1 MTVYQMV
8 KALFYNWF
16 RQLDTISAC
25 EKQTSRHLTIA
36 KRAITQRRAGEKT
49 DCVEINSKTKKSRIH
64 SHQLRRSN
72 WELCSDIVTEG
83 SGQTSRFALVP
94 FRGLF

>member
-8 KALFYNWF
+8 KALFYDWL

-36 KRAITQRRAGEKT
+36 KTAITQRRAGEKT
-49 DCVEINSKTKKSRIH
+49 DCVEIN
-64 SHQLRRSN
+64 RRRKRVVYIGADSAAATGN
-72 WELCSDIVTEG
+72 
-83 SGQTSRFALVP
+83 FVP
-94 FRGLF
+94 I

>member
-1 MTVYQMV
+1 MTGYQMV
-8 KALFYNWF
+8 KTLFYDWF

-64 SHQLRRSN
+64 RLRLRCGN
-72 WELCSDIVTEG
+72 RELCSDIVTEE